1 VTVRFKLKYM
11 ETIKSLK
18 ELVFRPKYH
27 KKAIIARL
35 IFGLTFNS
43 AIFQLALFAQEN
55 SLDFFINQGIAHS
68 PVLKDI
74 GNQVSSNM
82 VDSLLV
88 KAGKMP
94 QVSYNG
100 LLYYAPVI
108 NGIGYSE
115 VITNISNITS
125 VAYVSQRIF
134 NQKVADAQYSK
145 LAVQNQSLRI
155 SSKITENDLK
165 KAITFQYLTACSV
178 SNDITF
184 NKELLASSKNEELIL
199 KQLVEKGQ
207 YKLVDYY
214 SFMVELKSQELLLND
229 LQIQYQKEISSLFT
243 LCGLTDTICVQLSLP
258 DIKLNSQVNE
268 ANSPFFTRFVVDSLR
283 IQNEKL
289 QIDRNYNPS
298 INWFADAG
306 LVNNIPQDLVKN
318 FGFSAGLSLSVP
330 IYDGKQR
337 KLNYDK
343 LKIAENTRS
352 NYEDYF
358 KKQYNQQLQQLYSE
372 LKKTREIIPHVTQ
385 QLDFAEMVIKQDKS
399 LLNTGNISIIEY
411 VTALRNYISVK
422 RNLNQYQV
430 RILQIMTEINYWNQ

>member
-1 VTVRFKLKYM
+1 MNKKLL
-11 ETIKSLK
+11 I
-18 ELVFRPKYH
+18 
-27 KKAIIARL
+27 L
-35 IFGLTFNS
+35 IFILNS
-43 AIFQLALFAQEN
+43 AIFQLSSFAQGN
-55 SLDFFINQGIAHS
+55 TLDFFINQGLVQS

-74 GNQVSSNM
+74 GNQVSSNII
-82 VDSLLV
+82 DSLLV
-88 KAGKMP
+88 KAGQKP

-125 VAYVSQRIF
+125 VAYASQRVF
-134 NQKVADAQYSK
+134 NQKSIGAQYSK
-145 LAVQNQSLRI
+145 LGIQNQALRI
-155 SSKITENDLK
+155 SSKITGNDLK
-165 KAITFQYLTACSV
+165 KAITLQYLSACSV

-207 YKLVDYY
+207 YKQVDYY
-214 SFMVELKSQELLLND
+214 SFMVELKAQELLLND
-229 LQIQYQKEISSLFT
+229 LQIQYQKEISALYT
-243 LCGLTDTICVQLSLP
+243 LCGLTDTIYPELSLP
-258 DIKLNSQVNE
+258 DIKLNSPGIE
-268 ANSPFFTRFVVDSLR
+268 ATSPLFTRFVVDSLR

-298 INWFADAG
+298 VKWFADAG
-306 LVNNIPQDLVKN
+306 LVNNIPGDIVKN

-337 KLNYDK
+337 KLNYEK
-343 LKIAENTRS
+343 LKMAENTRT
-352 NYEDYF
+352 NYADYF
-358 KKQYNQQLQQLYSE
+358 KKRYSQELQQLYSE
-372 LKKTREIIPHVTQ
+372 LKENQKIIPRVIQ
-385 QLDFAEMVIKQDKS
+385 QLDYAEIVIKQDKN

-411 VTALRNYISVK
+411 VAGLKNYISVK

>member
-1 VTVRFKLKYM
+1 M
-11 ETIKSLK
+11 ESINSLK
-18 ELVFRPKYH
+18 ELVFRTKYD
-27 KKAIIARL
+27 KRAIILRL
-35 IFGLTFNS
+35 IFGLMLNS
-43 AIFQLALFAQEN
+43 VIFQLASLAQVN
-55 SLDFFINQGIAHS
+55 SLDFFINQGLVHS

-74 GNQVSSNM
+74 GNQVISNS
-82 VDSLLV
+82 VDSMLV
-88 KAGKMP
+88 RAGQMP

-134 NQKVADAQYSK
+134 NQKVVDAQYSK
-145 LAVQNQSLRI
+145 LAIENQVLRI
-155 SSKITENDLK
+155 SSKITEKDLK
-165 KAITFQYLTACSV
+165 KAITLQYLTACTV
-178 SNDITF
+178 SNDIAF
-184 NKELLASSKNEELIL
+184 NGELLASSKNEELIL
-199 KQLVEKGQ
+199 KQLIEKGQ

-229 LQIQYQKEISSLFT
+229 LQIQYQKEISSLYT
-243 LCGLTDTICVQLSLP
+243 LCGLTDTIYSQLSLP
-258 DIKLNSQVNE
+258 DIKLNFPVNE
-268 ANSPFFTRFVVDSLR
+268 VNSPFFSRFIVDSLR

-298 INWFADAG
+298 VNWFADAG
-306 LVNNIPQDLVKN
+306 LVNNIPRDMVKN

-330 IYDGKQR
+330 IYDGRQR

-343 LKIAENTRS
+343 LIIAENTRT

-358 KKQYNQQLQQLYSE
+358 KKQYSHQLQQLYSE
-372 LKKTREIIPHVTQ
+372 LKRTREIIPQVTQ
-385 QLDFAEMVIKQDKS
+385 QLDFAEMVIRQDKN

-411 VTALRNYISVK
+411 VTGLRNYISVK